1 MKKLKKKTE
10 SSIIRMLRL
19 IFNIPKLLPL
29 LLYNK
34 KKDKLTR
41 EIISNSLSFF
51 DIKDKE
57 FLSNIIFELDLFDD
71 EKYVRIDL
79 TETFYNFS
87 KNYPTEIKDPSY
99 LLYFIRE
106 RWGENYV
113 DFFKN
118 ML

>member
-1 MKKLKKKTE
+1 MKRHKKKTE
-10 SSIIRMLRL
+10 SSIIRILRL
-19 IFNIPKLLPL
+19 IFNINKLLPL
-29 LLYNK
+29 LFYNK
-34 KKDKLTR
+34 KKDQLAR
-41 EIISNSLSFF
+41 EIISGTISFF

-79 TETFYNFS
+79 TETYYNFA
-87 KNYPTEIKDPSY
+87 KNYPTEVKDPSY

-113 DFFKN
+113 NFFKD